1 MLISMTPYCRYYIL
15 EVKGTFILLIR
26 TIFEKNLNS
35 KVEIGIF
42 VFENLNLFG
51 TVKITSD
58 AKLSYNVWKMDI

>member
-1 MLISMTPYCRYYIL
+1 M
-15 EVKGTFILLIR
+15 K
-26 TIFEKNLNS
+26 
-35 KVEIGIF
+35 IGIF